1 MEKAYWNHEVAE
13 QLQMGKS
20 TLRRWCL
27 ELEKQG
33 YIFSKGE
40 QESRAFTKRD
50 VLVLEKIKELQN
62 KGEKLEHAIKRV
74 INGHE
79 QALLTPQSI
88 PRSVDIDWQAERAQ
102 LKRELLA
109 EIKKELLSSEQRI
122 FHRLEDRDQL
132 LMQYVREMQETKK
145 IMAATE
151 QKKWWQFWRS

>member
-13 QLQMGKS
+13 HLQMGNS

-50 VLVLEKIKELQN
+50 VLILEKIKELQS
-62 KGEKLEHAIKRV
+62 KGEKLECAIKQV
-74 INGHE
+74 LSGQE
-79 QALLTPQSI
+79 QVLFTPQSTL
-88 PRSVDIDWQAERAQ
+88 RSVDMDWQTERAQ
-102 LKRELLA
+102 LKQELLVEIKRELFR
-109 EIKKELLSSEQRI
+109 SEQRI

-145 IMAATE
+145 VMAATL
-151 QKKWWQFWRS
+151 QKKWWQFWKS

>member
-13 QLQMGKS
+13 RLQMGKS

-40 QESRAFTKRD
+40 QESRAFTKKD
-50 VLVLEKIKELQN
+50 VLILEKIKELQSEG
-62 KGEKLEHAIKRV
+62 KKLEHAIKQV
-74 INGHE
+74 LSE
-79 QALLTPQSI
+79 QEQVLPTLQST

-102 LKRELLA
+102 LKQELLA
-109 EIKKELLSSEQRI
+109 EIKQELLSSEQRI

-145 IMAATE
+145 IMATTL
-151 QKKWWQFWRS
+151 QKKWWQFWKS

>member
-50 VLVLEKIKELQN
+50 VLILEKIKELQSGG
-62 KGEKLEHAIKRV
+62 KKLEHAIKQV
-74 INGHE
+74 LSE
-79 QALLTPQSI
+79 QEHVLLTSQST
-88 PRSVDIDWQAERAQ
+88 PRPVDINWQAERAQ
-102 LKRELLA
+102 LKQELLRGIKRELFR
-109 EIKKELLSSEQRI
+109 SEQRV
-122 FHRLEDRDQL
+122 FHKLEDRDQL
-132 LMQYVREMQETKK
+132 LMQYVRDMQEIKK
-145 IMAATE
+145 LIVATS
-151 QKKWWQFWRS
+151 QKKWWKFWKL

>member
-13 QLQMGKS
+13 CLQMGKS

-40 QESRAFTKRD
+40 QESRAFTKQD
-50 VLVLEKIKELQN
+50 VLILEKIKELQSEG
-62 KGEKLEHAIKRV
+62 KKLEHAIKQV
-74 INGHE
+74 LSE
-79 QALLTPQSI
+79 QEQVLLTSQST
-88 PRSVDIDWQAERAQ
+88 PYSVDIDWQVERAQ
-102 LKRELLA
+102 LKQELLA

-132 LMQYVREMQETKK
+132 LMQYVREMQKTKK
-145 IMAATE
+145 VMAATS
-151 QKKWWQFWRS
+151 QKKWWQFWKS